1 MSNPDHLIEL
11 KKGIESWNKWR
22 KKNHQINPDLSNAK
36 LSGLELSGANFSEAN
51 LSGSTFVRSI
61 LKSVNFTNAD
71 IRSTNFTKAD
81 LENSNFTAAV
91 TSHKKIW
98 IIFIVISTWML
109 SGASVL
115 GSSLVGNLVAQR
127 FDPSNL
133 TSKIAFVNALVLT
146 ISLLIST
153 IQKGIGY
160 GISIGLLIGAG
171 IVAFSLIISSVISLI
186 IGISTVYPYCI
197 AIAIAIA
204 ISFGLAVSICGAFT
218 FGIAVSNTVYGK
230 RSLFAALGTIIILV
244 FYLSNFL
251 ISVIGVLILI
261 ITVTFSLLGIYLG
274 IQVVRPSKE
283 LWLVRTIISISSFQA
298 TSFLEANLKN
308 ANFTNVDTKCIDFR
322 QANLYHIQWLNAK
335 NLQLSRIDKPSLQED
350 IIIDL
355 LTKRNGD
362 NNQYI
367 DANLQELNLEHVSL
381 VGANLYKSDLS
392 HVRFLDADL
401 TNANLS
407 EVNAIKTDFSGSAM
421 SGACIDAWNIDT
433 STNLN
438 DVRCDYIYL
447 ESGNKNRVPSS
458 GYFKSGEFSALF
470 QKVLNTVELIF
481 RDGIDWKAFFLTFQE
496 LRTRYDDQSISIQS
510 IEKKGKAFII
520 RLEIPQE
527 ASKKEIENKVKE
539 LYFNKLKLIEDQYK
553 AELQAKDKE
562 ISIYRERS
570 SDMTEIAK
578 LLATRQIKVEANAM
592 AEKEV
597 SKTEIQANT
606 IGVIHSGSGDVTNF
620 SQTIGN
626 NLEEVTQLI
635 IALRESVKT
644 MPPDF
649 QDDLNEDLDDL
660 VEAINNPKKRSEK
673 RLRKR
678 IMALWAIVCAISVGV
693 AGATDF
699 SNNLIDLAQKLNLP
713 LPVEVIKQNPH
724 IVK

>member
-1 MSNPDHLIEL
+1 M
-11 KKGIESWNKWR
+11 
-22 KKNHQINPDLSNAK
+22 
-36 LSGLELSGANFSEAN
+36 
-51 LSGSTFVRSI
+51 
-61 LKSVNFTNAD
+61 
-71 IRSTNFTKAD
+71 
-81 LENSNFTAAV
+81 
-91 TSHKKIW
+91 
-98 IIFIVISTWML
+98 
-109 SGASVL
+109 
-115 GSSLVGNLVAQR
+115 
-127 FDPSNL
+127 
-133 TSKIAFVNALVLT
+133 
-146 ISLLIST
+146 
-153 IQKGIGY
+153 
-160 GISIGLLIGAG
+160 
-171 IVAFSLIISSVISLI
+171 
-186 IGISTVYPYCI
+186 
-197 AIAIAIA
+197 
-204 ISFGLAVSICGAFT
+204 
-218 FGIAVSNTVYGK
+218 
-230 RSLFAALGTIIILV
+230 
-244 FYLSNFL
+244 
-251 ISVIGVLILI
+251 
-261 ITVTFSLLGIYLG
+261 
-274 IQVVRPSKE
+274 
-283 LWLVRTIISISSFQA
+283 RTIISISSFQA

-421 SGACIDAWNIDT
+421 SGACIDAWSIDT

-626 NLEEVTQLI
+626 NLEV
-635 IALRESVKT
+635 V
-644 MPPDF
+644 
-649 QDDLNEDLDDL
+649 
-660 VEAINNPKKRSEK
+660 
-673 RLRKR
+673 
-678 IMALWAIVCAISVGV
+678 
-693 AGATDF
+693 
-699 SNNLIDLAQKLNLP
+699 
-713 LPVEVIKQNPH
+713 
-724 IVK
+724 